1 MLVKRKKENKKK
13 GFNKSHLIIVGSFL
27 LIIIGISVIGFK
39 YYNLNRIYQ
48 EEQVMIDSFIEEQKN
63 IPINETYVEE
73 SVVEELKEEPKSEEK
88 VSTPNYIAVLEI
100 PKINLKKGLFDK
112 SSSNNNVDKNIQ
124 ILKESDM
131 PDKLNGNFIL
141 AGHSGNGRIAY
152 FKNLN
157 KLEIG
162 DIAYVYYNGGRY
174 GYKLVN
180 SYEIDKTG
188 KANIVRNAN
197 KTTMTLVT
205 CKHNTEKQIIFIFE
219 LMEDIENE

>member
-1 MLVKRKKENKKK
+1 MFVKRKKEKNNKKV
-13 GFNKSHLIIVGSFL
+13 NKSHLIIVGSFL
-27 LIIIGISVIGFK
+27 LIIIGLSIIGLK
-39 YYNLNRIYQ
+39 HYNLYRSYQ
-48 EEQVMIDSFIEEQKN
+48 EEQVMIENFIDEQKN
-63 IPINETYVEE
+63 VPINEVYVEE
-73 SVVEELKEEPKSEEK
+73 SVVVETKEEPKSEEK

-100 PKINLKKGLFDK
+100 PKINMKKGLFDK
-112 SSSNNNVDKNIQ
+112 DSSNNNVDKNIQ

-131 PDKLNGNFIL
+131 PDKINGNFIL
-141 AGHSGNGRIAY
+141 AGHSGSGRIAY

-188 KANIVRNAN
+188 KANIIRNAN

-219 LMEDIENE
+219 IMEDSDNE